1 MFFYYLKKKE
11 IIEQNSTGYKS
22 DFSKNNSTIHFEV
35 NKKQIGL
42 NYYSVINIAK
52 FWVLQPEMAVTLY
65 LYVWWN

>member
-52 FWVLQPEMAVTLY
+52 F
-65 LYVWWN
+65 